1 MSTGSSRQNAFAND
15 HQAPFTRYS
24 LFYDTGCITNSAVR
38 STRLSNRFD
47 RRLYRVNG
55 GISVQ
60 SIADGVSRQLTR
72 GRTDHYSNIFHP
84 GIINF
89 DRLC

>member
-24 LFYDTGCITNSAVR
+24 LFYDTGCIVYTAGCQ
-38 STRLSNRFD
+38 TGCTTRFD